1 MLIGTASSSVMGVVS
16 AGLLSRAPTSMLEH
30 LAAKAVVL
38 LDISSVKKNV

>member
-16 AGLLSRAPTSMLEH
+16 AGLLIRATSMLEH